1 MDTST
6 YGRFTCLRYAGAG
19 PLRRPPRRAEGE
31 TGIEASRQVSDFD
44 IRIYKKRRIK
54 MSKGMLND
62 MMKQAKKMQ
71 QEMGKVQEEARK
83 KTVEAA
89 VGGGMV
95 TVIANGAMEI
105 LSIKIDREVVNPDD
119 IDMLQ
124 DLVTAA
130 SNEALRR
137 AQQMVNEEIG
147 KVTGGLNIPGLG
159 NILG

>member
-1 MDTST
+1 
-6 YGRFTCLRYAGAG
+6 
-19 PLRRPPRRAEGE
+19 
-31 TGIEASRQVSDFD
+31 
-44 IRIYKKRRIK
+44 

-95 TVIANGAMEI
+95 SVTANGAMEI

-124 DLVTAA
+124 DLVAA
-130 SNEALRR
+130 ATNEALRR